1 MPGRVH
7 PPVAM
12 EILIVGMRGVSR
24 LCWLCLCLLVS
35 GAVLIGLPN
44 AAVAEPKALGRVI
57 FKSGDW
63 RVQVISFADGGT
75 FCLADVRQKKSAF
88 SIWTNGRGTVRLVFS
103 AQDWK
108 FGRAAADLRVRIDKR
123 PQWKLDNAQLAGQ
136 TAVFELPR
144 DKNGSGFLRQV
155 MAGNRLV
162 LLNRKGAALKEW
174 SLRGSKSA
182 LTELIGC
189 DAALAGA
196 KPASK

>member
-1 MPGRVH
+1 M
-7 PPVAM
+7 AM
-12 EILIVGMRGVSR
+12 EILIVRMFGASHLFR
-24 LCWLCLCLLVS
+24 LCLCLLVS
-35 GAVLIGLPN
+35 GAVLIGQLDG
-44 AAVAEPKALGRVI
+44 AVAEPKALGRVI

-63 RVQVISFADGGT
+63 RVQVIRFADGGT

-103 AQDWK
+103 AEDWK
-108 FGRAAADLRVRIDKR
+108 FARATADLRVRIDKL
-123 PQWKLDNAQLAGQ
+123 PFWKLDNAQLAGR

-144 DKNGSGFLRQV
+144 DMNGSGFLRQV
-155 MAGNRLV
+155 MAGKRLV
-162 LLNRKGAALKEW
+162 LLNKNEAALKDW
-174 SLRGSKSA
+174 PLRGSKSA